1 MTVAEKASM
10 SPSPE
15 AEIINQIEALIR
27 KLAAGNASE
36 SDIQLLHDFQ
46 KRRVEMM
53 RPKFHRL
60 SQKLQVS
67 HQISTAISI
76 S

>member
-1 MTVAEKASM
+1 MTVAEKVSM

-36 SDIQLLHDFQ
+36 SDIQLLHDLQ

-53 RPKFHRL
+53 RPKLHLRMR
-60 SQKLQVS
+60 VP
-67 HQISTAISI
+67 A
-76 S
+76 